1 MVSVSL
7 VFWGKYISCQ
17 PNHSTFVYYHPL
29 LETKTKNK
37 KQKTKK
43 QKTKK
48 QKTKIASITL
58 KPITVLD
65 TTTYH
70 NFGLVYFC
78 WLRG

>member
-7 VFWGKYISCQ
+7 VFFEENIFLVNQIIQHLYIIIL
-17 PNHSTFVYYHPL
+17 YW
-29 LETKTKNK
+29 
-37 KQKTKK
+37 KQK
-43 QKTKK
+43 QKNKK

-65 TTTYH
+65 TTPYH

-78 WLRG
+78 SLRG